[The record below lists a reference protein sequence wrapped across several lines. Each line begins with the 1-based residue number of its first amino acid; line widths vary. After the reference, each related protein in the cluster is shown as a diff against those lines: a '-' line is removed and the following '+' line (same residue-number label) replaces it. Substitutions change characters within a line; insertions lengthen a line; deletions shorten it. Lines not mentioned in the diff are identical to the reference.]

1 MSKDRHRNAYGLPL
15 YYNYFGITIII
26 TSGALLRFLREI
38 NCEFNG
44 SRYRSGKVLQI
55 IRAVLYSKTC
65 VNRRYKS
72 AQEREPSCY
81 NMQKRLFKPLKP
93 PFRRKRRAYC
103 TKTKA
108 ENVLI
113 DESQKN
119 VSNKLKRKG
128 ICVII
133 YIRYRGNP
141 EKEIRRRS

>member
-1 MSKDRHRNAYGLPL
+1 MSRDPHRNAHGLLL
-15 YYNYFGITIII
+15 YYNYFGVTIII
-26 TSGALLRFLREI
+26 TSGALLRFLRE
-38 NCEFNG
+38 NDCEFNG
-44 SRYRSGKVLQI
+44 SRYQSEKALQI
-55 IRAVLYSKTC
+55 IRAVLYNKTC
-65 VNRRYKS
+65 VSRRYKS
-72 AQEREPSCY
+72 AQKRESTCH
-81 NMQKRLFKPLKP
+81 NMQKRLFMPLKTP
-93 PFRRKRRAYC
+93 VRRKRRAYC